1 MPPSVPVPSLGAQ
14 RPHHRPL
21 PASPVVVSPLPAA
34 GVVWCQRAE
43 LPAPPA
49 CHLPPP
55 LGDREG
61 VLGGSLRGFGGNS
74 GVLRG
79 PRDPEDPTLRAL
91 SAPCSQ
97 SSTSMLGG
105 MLSARFAMCFSNV
118 VFPFLPAK
126 EGLNTAGE
134 GGGRV
139 CDDSPSLPTA
149 PPPPKGEGHPPVGSD
164 EAVAAAG
171 HDVKVGVDV
180 ELLPVGRDAE
190 LLQLRW
196 GVRGV
201 RNLHPPGI
209 MGQPPHPPQPLQPT
223 PAFPSIMV

>member
-14 RPHHRPL
+14 RPRHRPP

-34 GVVWCQRAE
+34 GVAWCRRAE

-61 VLGGSLRGFGGNS
+61 VFGGSLRGFGGKS
-74 GVLRG
+74 GVLGG
-79 PRDPEDPTLRAL
+79 PRDPGDPTLRAL

-126 EGLNTAGE
+126 KGLNTAGWGE
-134 GGGRV
+134 RV

-171 HDVKVGVDV
+171 HDVEVGVDV

-201 RNLHPPGI
+201 RKAPPEI
-209 MGQPPHPPQPLQPT
+209 MGQSPHPPRPT
-223 PAFPSIMV
+223 PAFPCIMV